1 MRTLNAACDV
11 IMSSYLSKCQNLYSK
26 SEGTIAVRRRPRRA
40 RRAAARAARRRPR
53 RARAARRRRPGRGAR
68 PEAGAFR
75 ESTTVSLR
83 TESA

>member
-26 SEGTIAVRRRPRRA
+26 SEGTIPSGAE
-40 RRAAARAARRRPR
+40 AAAR

-68 PEAGAFR
+68 PGAGAFR
-75 ESTTVSLR
+75 VSTTVSLR